1 MMEEE
6 TPSVGPMETN
16 PLKEDEP
23 TEPSQV
29 LKIGKNLES
38 ELADQLVS
46 FLKNNIDVLPRHMLI

>member
-29 LKIGKNLES
+29 LKIGKNLKS
-38 ELADQLVS
+38 ELAD
-46 FLKNNIDVLPRHMLI
+46 